1 MKSVK
6 VVFNSM
12 EECEKYIRAV
22 ENFPF
27 NIDLQCGSRIIDG
40 KSALGILG
48 FGLRKVLELR
58 AHTEEPEA
66 WSELLGK
73 IEFCTCGEEMKMAI

>member
-1 MKSVK
+1 MEPVK

-12 EECEKYIRAV
+12 EECQKYIRVV
-22 ENFPF
+22 ENVPF
-27 NIDLQCGSRIIDG
+27 NIDLQCGSRVIDG

-58 AHTEEPEA
+58 VHTEDSKA
-66 WSELLGK
+66 WSELLEK
-73 IEFCTCGEEMKMAI
+73 IEFCICGEEMKMAI